1 MVWHGVTWCDIL
13 CNLRWL
19 SPLQL
24 SHGFSFPHAC
34 DVIETRFTL
43 VLAGTIVAALLRFD
57 GHSDLAHLHHRSSHI
72 IISSDIICA
81 YLCISVQSWWP
92 FTAWGWSEV
101 LESLRVCS
109 WSNLL
114 AWPHQ
119 SAGELAENDPWQ
131 SMGIRRGSMGDSKG
145 NHFGFQG
152 DSKGISL
159 LAAFRCVSMR
169 FAGASSLGVS
179 LHCACSQYLPV
190 MSTLP
195 ANLVDQTHQQ

>member
-1 MVWHGVTWCDIL
+1 M
-13 CNLRWL
+13 
-19 SPLQL
+19 
-24 SHGFSFPHAC
+24 
-34 DVIETRFTL
+34 IETRFTL

-81 YLCISVQSWWP
+81 YLCKVGDLSQPEVGVKYWSPYVFVAGPISWLGLIKAQASSQRMIHNNP
-92 FTAWGWSEV
+92 WGSVGDQW
-101 LESLRVCS
+101 
-109 WSNLL
+109 
-114 AWPHQ
+114 
-119 SAGELAENDPWQ
+119 
-131 SMGIRRGSMGDSKG
+131 GIPREITS
-145 NHFGFQG
+145 
-152 DSKGISL
+152 DSKGIPRGFPFLQRFS
-159 LAAFRCVSMR
+159 VSMR

>member
-1 MVWHGVTWCDIL
+1 MVWHV
-13 CNLRWL
+13 
-19 SPLQL
+19 PLAAFPWFQ
-24 SHGFSFPHAC
+24 FPHAS

-92 FTAWGWSEV
+92 FTAWEPEVGVKYWSPYV
-101 LESLRVCS
+101 FVAGPIS
-109 WSNLL
+109 WLGLIKAQASSQRMIHN
-114 AWPHQ
+114 
-119 SAGELAENDPWQ
+119 PWGSVGDQ
-131 SMGIRRGSMGDSKG
+131 WGIPREITS
-145 NHFGFQG
+145 
-152 DSKGISL
+152 DSKGIPRGFPFL
-159 LAAFRCVSMR
+159 QRFVQRFVQR